1 MYSLPRWLRAM
12 LSSTKTILCRCQ
24 SIVLNIWSV
33 TLHNNRRI
41 ACSLF
46 QGWGEEG
53 LPLGGALAA
62 VRGDAA
68 VKPRSRFCTV
78 LYGLP
83 TLKYGP

>member
-1 MYSLPRWLRAM
+1 M
-12 LSSTKTILCRCQ
+12 
-24 SIVLNIWSV
+24 WSV

-46 QGWGEEG
+46 HGWGEEG
-53 LPLGGALAA
+53 LSLGGALAA

-68 VKPRSRFCTV
+68 VKARSRFCTV

-83 TLKYGP
+83 TLEYGP